1 MQSLD
6 RAELQQF
13 REQVTLKV
21 PSSFHASTF
30 LPLLIILVPLIAF
43 LGWYAYREWQMKR
56 DFQHYWNSKPAAGNN
71 RKPARQTAALRPR
84 LNWIQAEKRDAAH
97 HS

>member
-13 REQVTLKV
+13 RDHATLRI

-30 LPLLIILVPLIAF
+30 LPLVIILVPLIAF

-56 DFQHYWNSKPAAGNN
+56 GFRHYWNSKPAGRNN
-71 RKPARQTAALRPR
+71 RKPAGQNTAPAPR
-84 LNWIQAEKRDAAH
+84 LNWIQAEKRDAGH
-97 HS
+97 QS